1 MNNSY
6 ENRSLEKVE
15 TMTPSQK
22 CAAISI
28 FTVFISSGSILKP
41 AGIENEVTL
50 L

>member
-15 TMTPSQK
+15 TMTLSQK